1 MMTINEFAPIFSKTA
16 LYFGETPKAEVIEV
30 YYQHLKGYKAE
41 LFALA
46 CVKVQREYVYKNGL
60 PLIPVFLN
68 AINSILDGDL
78 DAKALNAYNFAK
90 AQIISTGEAESVYFC
105 DKALQSAIYDFGGWV
120 AFCRRDF
127 DSNTNIA
134 NERKFIECYKKAY
147 NQPLKC
153 AYLAGTNELKNGFTH
168 YDKAGKPQI
177 AVKVLSKSREASLL
191 LKEALMLGLKEKG
204 LFIEKQDEGLK
215 KITAFKSILENKVK
229 TL

>member
-16 LYFGETPKAEVIEV
+16 LYFGETPKAEIIEV

-120 AFCRRDF
+120 AFCRLDF
-127 DSNTNIA
+127 DSGTGIA
-134 NERKFIECYKKAY
+134 NARKFIECYKKAY

>member
-1 MMTINEFAPIFSKTA
+1 MMTINEFAQIFSKTA
-16 LYFGETPKAEVIEV
+16 LYFGETPKAEIIEV

-120 AFCRRDF
+120 AFCRLDF
-127 DSNTNIA
+127 DSGTGIA

-153 AYLAGTNELKNGFTH
+153 AYLAGTDELKNGFTH

-177 AVKVLSKSREASLL
+177 AVKVLSKSRGASLL
-191 LKEALMLGLKEKG
+191 SKEALMLGLKEKG
-204 LFIEKQDEGLK
+204 LYIEKQDEGLK

>member
-1 MMTINEFAPIFSKTA
+1 MTINEFAPIFSKTA
-16 LYFGETPKAEVIEV
+16 LYFGETPKAEIIEV
-30 YYQHLKGYKAE
+30 YYQHLKSYKAE

-46 CVKVQREYVYKNGL
+46 CVKVQREHVYKNGQ

-90 AQIISTGEAESVYFC
+90 AQIVSTGEAESVYFC

-120 AFCRRDF
+120 AFCRLDF
-127 DSNTNIA
+127 DSGTGIA

-177 AVKVLSKSREASLL
+177 AVKVLSKSRGASLL
-191 LKEALMLGLKEKG
+191 SKEALMLGLKEKG

>member
-1 MMTINEFAPIFSKTA
+1 MMTINEFAQIFSKTA
-16 LYFGETPKAEVIEV
+16 LYFGETPKAEIIEV
-30 YYQHLKGYKAE
+30 YYQHLKSYKAE

-78 DAKALNAYNFAK
+78 EAKALNAYNFAK
-90 AQIISTGEAESVYFC
+90 AQIVSTGEAESVYFC

-120 AFCRRDF
+120 VFCRLDF
-127 DSNTNIA
+127 DSGTGIA

-177 AVKVLSKSREASLL
+177 AVKVLSKSRGASLL
-191 LKEALMLGLKEKG
+191 SKEALIIGLKEKG

>member
-1 MMTINEFAPIFSKTA
+1 MMTINEFAQIFSKTA
-16 LYFGETPKAEVIEV
+16 LYFGETPKAEIIEV
-30 YYQHLKGYKAE
+30 YYQHLKSYKAE

-78 DAKALNAYNFAK
+78 DTKALNAYNFAK
-90 AQIISTGEAESVYFC
+90 AQIVSTGEAESVYFC

-120 AFCRRDF
+120 AFCRLDF
-127 DSNTNIA
+127 DSGTGIA

-177 AVKVLSKSREASLL
+177 VVKVLSKSRGASLL
-191 LKEALMLGLKEKG
+191 SKEALIIGLKEKG

>member
-120 AFCRRDF
+120 AFCRLDF
-127 DSNTNIA
+127 DSGTGIA

>member
-1 MMTINEFAPIFSKTA
+1 MMTINEFAQIFSKTA
-16 LYFGETPKAEVIEV
+16 LYFGETPKAEIIEI
-30 YYQHLKGYKAE
+30 YYQHLKSYKAE

-60 PLIPVFLN
+60 PLIPVFIN

-78 DAKALNAYNFAK
+78 NAKALNAYNFAK
-90 AQIISTGEAESVYFC
+90 AQIISIGEAESVYFC
-105 DKALQSAIYDFGGWV
+105 DKALQGTIYDFGGWV
-120 AFCRRDF
+120 AFCRLDF
-127 DSNTNIA
+127 DSGTGIA

>member
-1 MMTINEFAPIFSKTA
+1 MMTINEFASIFSKTA
-16 LYFGETPKAEVIEV
+16 LYFGETPKAEIIEI
-30 YYQHLKGYKAE
+30 YYQHLKSYKAE

-60 PLIPVFLN
+60 PLIPIFLN

-90 AQIISTGEAESVYFC
+90 AQIVSTGESESVYFC
-105 DKALQSAIYDFGGWV
+105 DKALQNAIYDFGGWV
-120 AFCRRDF
+120 AFCRLDF
-127 DSNTNIA
+127 DSGTGIA

-168 YDKAGKPQI
+168 YDKDGRPQI
-177 AVKVLSKSREASLL
+177 AVKVLSKSREACLL
-191 LKEALMLGLKEKG
+191 SKEALLLGLKEKG

>member
-1 MMTINEFAPIFSKTA
+1 MMTINEFAQIFSKTA
-16 LYFGETPKAEVIEV
+16 LYFGETPKAEIIEV
-30 YYQHLKGYKAE
+30 YYQHLKSYKAE

-120 AFCRRDF
+120 AFCRLDF
-127 DSNTNIA
+127 DSGTGIA

-177 AVKVLSKSREASLL
+177 AVKVLSKSREASVLS
-191 LKEALMLGLKEKG
+191 KEALMLGLKEQG
-204 LFIEKQDEGLK
+204 LFIDKQDERIK

>member
-1 MMTINEFAPIFSKTA
+1 MMTINEFAQIFSKTA
-16 LYFGETPKAEVIEV
+16 LYFGETPKAEIIEV
-30 YYQHLKGYKAE
+30 YYQHLKSYKAE
-41 LFALA
+41 LFAIA

-78 DAKALNAYNFAK
+78 EAKALNAYNFAK
-90 AQIISTGEAESVYFC
+90 AQIVSTGEAESVYFC

-120 AFCRRDF
+120 VFCRLDF
-127 DSNTNIA
+127 DSGTGIA

-177 AVKVLSKSREASLL
+177 AVKVLSKSRGASLL
-191 LKEALMLGLKEKG
+191 SKEALIIGLKEKG

>member
-1 MMTINEFAPIFSKTA
+1 MMTINEFAPIFLKTA
-16 LYFGETPKAEVIEV
+16 LYFGETPKAEIIEV
-30 YYQHLKGYKAE
+30 YYQHLKSYKAE

-90 AQIISTGEAESVYFC
+90 AHIISTGESESVYFC
-105 DKALQSAIYDFGGWV
+105 DKALQGAIYDFGGWV
-120 AFCRRDF
+120 AFCRLDF
-127 DSNTNIA
+127 EGGTGIA

-153 AYLAGTNELKNGFTH
+153 AYLTGTNELKNGFTH
-168 YDKAGKPQI
+168 YDKKGNPQI

-191 LKEALMLGLKEKG
+191 LKEALMRALKEKG
-204 LFIEKQDEGLK
+204 LFIEKDNNPLK
-215 KITAFKSILENKVK
+215 KITAVKKILENKAK
-229 TL
+229 SL

>member
-30 YYQHLKGYKAE
+30 YYQHLKSYKAE

-120 AFCRRDF
+120 AFCRLDF
-127 DSNTNIA
+127 DSGTGIA

-229 TL
+229 TI

>member
-1 MMTINEFAPIFSKTA
+1 MMTINEFAQIFSKTA
-16 LYFGETPKAEVIEV
+16 LYFGETPKAEIIEV

-90 AQIISTGEAESVYFC
+90 AQIISTGESESVYFC

-120 AFCRRDF
+120 AFCRLDF
-127 DSNTNIA
+127 DSGTGIA

-153 AYLAGTNELKNGFTH
+153 AYLAGTDELKNGFTH

-177 AVKVLSKSREASLL
+177 AVKVLSKSRGASLL
-191 LKEALMLGLKEKG
+191 SKEALMLGLKEKG
-204 LFIEKQDEGLK
+204 LYIEKQDEGLK

>member
-1 MMTINEFAPIFSKTA
+1 MQEFNAVFDKLLEAFDETNISEIKTEVYFNLLKEFSLKD
-16 LYFGETPKAEVIEV
+16 FGE
-30 YYQHLKGYKAE
+30 
-41 LFALA
+41 A
-46 CVKVQREYVYKNGL
+46 CKKVLLEYEYKNGL
-60 PLIPVFLN
+60 PMPATFYKAAQEIR
-68 AINSILDGDL
+68 DGDL

-90 AQIISTGEAESVYFC
+90 AQIVSTGEAESVYFC

-120 AFCRRDF
+120 AFCRLDF
-127 DSNTNIA
+127 DSGTGIA

-168 YDKAGKPQI
+168 YDKEGNPQI
-177 AVKVLSKSREASLL
+177 AVRALSKSRAAQLVTRQ
-191 LKEALMLGLKEKG
+191 ALMLTLKEKG
-204 LFIEKQDEGLK
+204 LFIEKDENPLK

>member
-1 MMTINEFAPIFSKTA
+1 MTIQEFNAVFDKLLEVFDETNISEIKTEVYFNLLKEFSLKD
-16 LYFGETPKAEVIEV
+16 FGE
-30 YYQHLKGYKAE
+30 
-41 LFALA
+41 A
-46 CVKVQREYVYKNGL
+46 CKKVLLEYEYKNGL
-60 PLIPVFLN
+60 PMPATFYKAAQEIR
-68 AINSILDGDL
+68 DGDL

-90 AQIISTGEAESVYFC
+90 AQIISPGEAESVYFC

-120 AFCRRDF
+120 AFCRLDF
-127 DSNTNIA
+127 NSGTGIA

-153 AYLAGTNELKNGFTH
+153 AYLAGTNELTNGFTH

-177 AVKVLSKSREASLL
+177 AVKVLSKSRETYLL
-191 LKEALMLGLKEKG
+191 SKEGLMLGLKEKG

-215 KITAFKSILENKVK
+215 KNTAFKRILENKVK

>member
-1 MMTINEFAPIFSKTA
+1 MMTINEFAQIFSKTA
-16 LYFGETPKAEVIEV
+16 LYFGETPKAEIIEV

-78 DAKALNAYNFAK
+78 EAKALEAYNFAK

-120 AFCRRDF
+120 AFCRLDF
-127 DSNTNIA
+127 DSGTGIA

-177 AVKVLSKSREASLL
+177 AVKVLSKSRGASLL
-191 LKEALMLGLKEKG
+191 SKEALMLGLKEKG

-215 KITAFKSILENKVK
+215 KITAFKSILESKVK

>member
-16 LYFGETPKAEVIEV
+16 LYLGETPKAEIIEV

-68 AINSILDGDL
+68 SIHIILGGAL

-90 AQIISTGEAESVYFC
+90 AQIVSTGEAESVYFC

-120 AFCRRDF
+120 TFCRLDF
-127 DSNTNIA
+127 DSGTGIA

-191 LKEALMLGLKEKG
+191 SKEALMLGLKEKG
-204 LFIEKQDEGLK
+204 LFIEKDENPLK
-215 KITAFKSILENKVK
+215 KITAFKRILENKVK

>member
-1 MMTINEFAPIFSKTA
+1 MTMQEFNAVFDKLLEAFDETNISEIKTEVYFNLLKEFSLKD
-16 LYFGETPKAEVIEV
+16 FGE
-30 YYQHLKGYKAE
+30 
-41 LFALA
+41 A
-46 CVKVQREYVYKNGL
+46 CKKVLLEYEYKNGL
-60 PLIPVFLN
+60 PMPATFYKAAQEIR
-68 AINSILDGDL
+68 DGDL

-120 AFCRRDF
+120 AFCRLDF
-127 DSNTNIA
+127 DSGTGIA

-177 AVKVLSKSREASLL
+177 AVRALSKSGAAQLVTRQ
-191 LKEALMLGLKEKG
+191 ALMLALKEKG
-204 LFIEKQDEGLK
+204 LFIEKDENPLK
-215 KITAFKSILENKVK
+215 KITAFKRILENKAK
-229 TL
+229 SL

>member
-1 MMTINEFAPIFSKTA
+1 MMTINEFAQIFSKTA
-16 LYFGETPKAEVIEV
+16 LYFGETPKAEIIEV
-30 YYQHLKGYKAE
+30 YYQHLKSYKAE

-60 PLIPVFLN
+60 PLIPIFLN

-90 AQIISTGEAESVYFC
+90 AQVISTGEAESVYFC
-105 DKALQSAIYDFGGWV
+105 DKALQSTIYDFGGWV
-120 AFCRRDF
+120 AFCRLDF
-127 DSNTNIA
+127 DSGTGIA

-168 YDKAGKPQI
+168 YDKAGTPQI

-191 LKEALMLGLKEKG
+191 SKEALMLGLKEKG

>member
-16 LYFGETPKAEVIEV
+16 LYFGETPKAEIIEV
-30 YYQHLKGYKAE
+30 YYQHLKSYKAE

-120 AFCRRDF
+120 TFCRLDF
-127 DSNTNIA
+127 DSGTGIA

-191 LKEALMLGLKEKG
+191 SKEALMLGLKEKG

-229 TL
+229 TI

>member
-1 MMTINEFAPIFSKTA
+1 MMTINEFAQIFSKTA
-16 LYFGETPKAEVIEV
+16 LYFGETPKAEIIEV

-90 AQIISTGEAESVYFC
+90 AQIISTGESESVYFC
-105 DKALQSAIYDFGGWV
+105 DKALQGAIYDFGGWV
-120 AFCRRDF
+120 AFCRLDF
-127 DSNTNIA
+127 DSGTGIA

-168 YDKAGKPQI
+168 YDKAGNPQI
-177 AVKVLSKSREASLL
+177 AVKVLSKSRAASLL
-191 LKEALMLGLKEKG
+191 SKDALIIGLKEKG

>member
-1 MMTINEFAPIFSKTA
+1 MMTINEFAQIFSKTA
-16 LYFGETPKAEVIEV
+16 LYFGETPKAEIIEV

-120 AFCRRDF
+120 TFCRLDF
-127 DSNTNIA
+127 DSGTGIA

-168 YDKAGKPQI
+168 YDKAGRPQI

-204 LFIEKQDEGLK
+204 LFIEKQDERLK
-215 KITAFKSILENKVK
+215 KITALKSILENKVK